1 MQPAGDGNMKIRI
14 WGARGS
20 IPVSGPEYVTFGGDT
35 TCLELRGANDEI
47 LIVDAGSGIRR
58 LGNWLMQEGRRDFTM
73 IFTHSHW
80 DHILGFPFFKPLH
93 EPDTCIR
100 LYGCPMEQGN
110 MQSLISKTMA
120 GPYFPV
126 PYEAIQ
132 GRIDF
137 QTTCMTNE
145 WREIAGLEIATI
157 PLSHPN
163 MGLGYKF
170 RDANNATVV
179 LLTDNELRHTHR
191 GGKSFEE
198 YVEFCRNADLMI
210 HDAEYTEAEYSQ
222 TKGWGHST
230 FQDALDLAVAAEV
243 KRFCLFHH
251 NQDRHDSQL
260 LQIVMKCRQI
270 ISELGADIRC
280 FAATQETELEI

>member
-1 MQPAGDGNMKIRI
+1 MKIRI

-20 IPVSGPEYVTFGGDT
+20 IPVSGPEYVTYGGDT

-58 LGNWLMQEGRRDFTM
+58 LGSKLLQDGRKEYTL
-73 IFTHSHW
+73 IFTHAHW

-93 EPDTCIR
+93 QPDTYIR
-100 LYGCPMEQGN
+100 IYGCPMEQGN
-110 MQSLISKTMA
+110 MQTLLSKTMT

-126 PYEAIQ
+126 PYETIQ
-132 GRIDF
+132 GVIDF
-137 QTTCMTNE
+137 EPACMTDD
-145 WREIAGLEIATI
+145 WRELAGLELCSI

-170 RDANNATVV
+170 RDADNATMV
-179 LLTDNELRHTHR
+179 LLTDNELRHRHR
-191 GGKSFEE
+191 GGKTFEE
-198 YVEFCRNADLMI
+198 YVAFCNQADLLI
-210 HDAEYTEAEYSQ
+210 HDAEYTEAEYIH

-230 FQDALDLAVAAEV
+230 YRDALDLALSAGV

-251 NQDRHDSQL
+251 NQDRHDSEL
-260 LQIVMKCRQI
+260 MEIVMDCRRI
-270 ISELGADIRC
+270 IRDLGVDMRC
-280 FAATQETELEI
+280 FAATQEMVLEI

>member
-1 MQPAGDGNMKIRI
+1 MKIRI

-47 LIVDAGSGIRR
+47 LIIDAGSGIRR
-58 LGNWLMQEGRRDFTM
+58 LGNRLLREGRSELTM
-73 IFTHSHW
+73 IFTHAHW

-93 EPDTCIR
+93 LPDAHIK
-100 LYGCPMEQGN
+100 LFGCPMEQGN
-110 MQSLISKTMA
+110 MQTLISKVMV

-137 QTTCMTNE
+137 QPACMTDE
-145 WREIAGLEIATI
+145 WRKISGLEICSI

-163 MGLGYKF
+163 LGLGYKF
-170 RDANNATVV
+170 RDANNSTMV
-179 LLTDNELRHTHR
+179 LLTDNELRHTHP
-191 GGKSFEE
+191 GGKSFEQ
-198 YVEFCRNADLMI
+198 YADFCRSADLLI
-210 HDAEYTEAEYSQ
+210 HDAEYTEAEYAH

-230 FQDALDLAVAAEV
+230 WRDALELALAAGV

-251 NQDRHDSQL
+251 NQDRRDSQL
-260 LQIVMKCRQI
+260 MEIVMECRRI
-270 ISELGADIRC
+270 ISDRGADMRC
-280 FAATQETELEI
+280 FAATQAMMLEI